1 MKIQGGPKFVRPK
14 DSETWCAVQDEL
26 KGTWTVKRD
35 VTPSSGPETVAE
47 SVGDEETARLLA
59 SAPELSRRVEELLGV
74 INSALCM
81 LVEGPEALGSWRS
94 AGQEATKILA
104 ETIVGRK

>member
-1 MKIQGGPKFVRPK
+1 MGPKN
-14 DSETWCAVQDEL
+14 SETWCVVQDEL
-26 KGTWTVKRD
+26 RGTWTVKRD
-35 VTPSSGPETVAE
+35 ASLSSGPETVAD

-59 SAPELSRRVEELLGV
+59 SAPELSRRVEELLG
-74 INSALCM
+74 IIDSALCM

-94 AGQEATKILA
+94 AGQESTRILA

>member
-1 MKIQGGPKFVRPK
+1 MRPK
-14 DSETWCAVQDEL
+14 DPETWCAVRDEL
-26 KGTWTVKRD
+26 KGTWTVRRD
-35 VTPSSGPETVAE
+35 VISSSEPGMVAG
-47 SVGDEETARLLA
+47 SIGDEETANLLA

-94 AGQEATKILA
+94 AGQEATKILT
-104 ETIVGRK
+104 ETIVGGK

>member
-1 MKIQGGPKFVRPK
+1 MGTPKFPVSKTAEGPKTP
-14 DSETWCAVQDEL
+14 SEDPPYNPDAPVGECSKCGIKL
-26 KGTWTVKRD
+26 YRIMNYSCSRD
-35 VTPSSGPETVAE
+35 VCPVFGRTGT
-47 SVGDEETARLLA
+47 L
-59 SAPELSRRVEELLGV
+59 
-74 INSALCM
+74 NSALCM